1 MQNEIKEKTTLL
13 DFNGRLTTKG
23 FAKHLVF
30 DYDRTSVR
38 NRKRLKEWDFYQ
50 VTDGEYVL
58 QMNMSD
64 IAYFQSVSVT
74 LFNLK
79 TGKKYS
85 ATVNQFFAGEAVEL
99 EANGEKNHKT
109 RFQHKDFDMCFDVQ
123 KDTRHLT
130 LNAIDDV
137 GQKFVVDLWLY
148 APNQSEAMVIATPF
162 RNKHHFYLNYKLN
175 CMRAI
180 GVITIGDLTVRFSD
194 KAFGLLDWGRGV
206 WPYNNQWIWGNGSMK
221 LKDGRDFGFNLGFGF
236 GNLKHA
242 TENMLF
248 IDGVA
253 HKLDQIT
260 LTRDELDPMQ
270 PWVFHSNDQRFE
282 MTMKPLFDHHT
293 ETKFWPVFLA
303 CHQVFGY
310 FSGKVK
316 LDTGE
321 VLTIKNMLAFCEA
334 AKNRW

>member
-1 MQNEIKEKTTLL
+1 MQNEIKEKETLL
-13 DFNGRLTTKG
+13 DYHGRLKIKG
-23 FAKHLVF
+23 FAKHLLF
-30 DYDRTSVR
+30 DYDKTSVR
-38 NRKRLKEWDFYQ
+38 KPRRLKEWDFYQ

-64 IAYFQSVSVT
+64 IAYYRSVSVT

-85 ATVNQFFAGEAVEL
+85 AAVNQFFSEGTVDL
-99 EANGEKNHKT
+99 EANGEADHTT

-123 KDTRHLT
+123 KERRHLT

-137 GQKFVVDLWLY
+137 GQKFIVDLWLY
-148 APNQSEAMVIATPF
+148 PPNQGEAMAIATPF
-162 RNKHHFYLNYKLN
+162 RKSHHFYLNYKLN
-175 CMRAI
+175 GMRAI
-180 GVITIGDLTVRFSD
+180 GSVMIGDLNVKFSD

-221 LKDGRDFGFNLGFGF
+221 LKDGRDFGFNIGWGF
-236 GNLKHA
+236 GNLTYA

-248 IDGVA
+248 VDGKA
-253 HKLDQIT
+253 HKLDQVT
-260 LTRDELDPMQ
+260 LARDELDLMQ
-270 PWVFHSNDQRFE
+270 PWVFHSNDGRFE
-282 MTMKPLFDHHT
+282 MTMKPLFDNHT
-293 ETKFWPVFLA
+293 ETRFWPVYLE
-303 CHQVFGY
+303 CHQVFGF

-321 VLTIKNMLAFCEA
+321 TLVIKDMLAFCEA